1 MMEDM
6 DMDTDDKSDSGHED
20 GEDEDAD
27 VFDVLV
33 DITRVFHYLKELMKQ
48 YRDLLPQVKEFK
60 KDEMDSFLEV
70 YSLLK
75 TIMIEEQDG
84 L

>member
-20 GEDEDAD
+20 GEDKDAD

-33 DITRVFHYLKELMKQ
+33 YI
-48 YRDLLPQVKEFK
+48 
-60 KDEMDSFLEV
+60 KD
-70 YSLLK
+70 
-75 TIMIEEQDG
+75 
-84 L
+84 